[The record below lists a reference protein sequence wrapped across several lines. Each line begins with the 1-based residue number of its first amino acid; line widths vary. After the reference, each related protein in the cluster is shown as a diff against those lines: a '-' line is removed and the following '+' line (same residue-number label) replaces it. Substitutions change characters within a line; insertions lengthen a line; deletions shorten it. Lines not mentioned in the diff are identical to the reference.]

1 MNIPQIS
8 PEQIE
13 LFILVLLRVSS
24 IMIMI
29 PVISNRQVPLRIKGG
44 LSIIVTFLVLPFVN
58 PVPLSMGMPVLIVKM
73 IGEVFIGII
82 IGLVGRILFAGVQL
96 AGQLVGFQMGFAIV
110 NVVDPISSSQVSI
123 ISQFQYLL
131 AMLIF
136 LTLNVHH
143 IFLYAIAESFHVV
156 PPLTFLFTGSLM
168 EALVEFSKN
177 IFVMAV
183 KIGAPVMAILLF
195 TSVSLGLI
203 ARTVPQ
209 INVFIVGFPLKIA
222 IGLVGIGLT
231 LPIFVKILGS
241 AFLQFDGQLKA
252 LLGLM

>member
-8 PEQIE
+8 AEQIE
-13 LFILVLLRVSS
+13 LFTLIFLRVSA

-29 PVISNRQVPLRIKGG
+29 PVISNRQVPLKIKGG
-44 LSIIVTFLVLPFVN
+44 VAIIVSCIVMPFVH
-58 PVPLSMGMPVLIVKM
+58 PVPLSMGMPVLIFKM
-73 IGEVFIGII
+73 VGEVFIGVI
-82 IGLVGRILFAGVQL
+82 IGLIGRLLFAGVQL

-110 NVVDPISSSQVSI
+110 NVVDPISSLQVSI
-123 ISQFQYLL
+123 IAQFQYVI
-131 AMLIF
+131 AMLVF
-136 LTLNVHH
+136 LSVNAHH
-143 IFLYAIAESFHVV
+143 IFLYAIAESFQIV

-168 EALVEFSKN
+168 DALIEFSKN

-183 KIGAPVMAILLF
+183 KVGAPVMAILLF

-222 IGLVGIGLT
+222 IGLIGIGLT

-241 AFLQFDGQLKA
+241 AFMQFDGQLKTI
-252 LLGLM
+252 LELM